1 LDDENKDDAQDVD
14 NDAVFRRSKTLA
26 SLTVIDV
33 DEDGIARMP
42 ISSVILRDFIEN
54 ESPCASEKI
63 SNEVSS
69 LLFLLFVTKFS
80 ILGDKSLRPT
90 NSNNE
95 QQAASHTSQN
105 DLEVRSHTYALVSRR

>member
-14 NDAVFRRSKTLA
+14 NDAVFRPSKTLA

-69 LLFLLFVTKFS
+69 LLFTFL
-80 ILGDKSLRPT
+80 II
-90 NSNNE
+90 SN
-95 QQAASHTSQN
+95 
-105 DLEVRSHTYALVSRR
+105 